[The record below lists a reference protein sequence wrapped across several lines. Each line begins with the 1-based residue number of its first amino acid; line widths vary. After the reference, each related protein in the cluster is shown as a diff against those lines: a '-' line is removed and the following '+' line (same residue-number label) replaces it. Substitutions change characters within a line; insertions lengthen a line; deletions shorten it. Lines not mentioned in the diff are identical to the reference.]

1 MSSWQSFFNQ
11 LSKPENNEILAVSE
25 KICQCNVGSLEFSG
39 KLYLHNGNCT
49 LKSACCAIQID
60 KHKAKRQSV
69 CITNSTK
76 SEGHLIENHTN
87 RFYSLESFL
96 KR

>member
-1 MSSWQSFFNQ
+1 MSTWQSFFNQ
-11 LSKPENNEILAVSE
+11 LSKPVNNEIFAISE
-25 KICQCNVGSLEFSG
+25 KICQCNTGSLEFSG
-39 KLYLHNGNCT
+39 KSYLHNGNCT

-60 KHKAKRQSV
+60 KHKAKRQ
-69 CITNSTK
+69 IGFKTNSTK
-76 SEGHLIENHTN
+76 SDGPLIENHAN